1 MMNLKLFTVMGVTWI
16 FEIIATLVDEPAE
29 LWYVS
34 DTFNILQGVLVFLIF
49 VCKTKVWEA
58 IKQRLGIF

>member
-1 MMNLKLFTVMGVTWI
+1 MNLKLFTVMGVPWI
-16 FEIIATLVDEPAE
+16 FEIIATLLEKPVE
-29 LWYVS
+29 LWYIS
-34 DTFNILQGVLVFLIF
+34 DAFNILQGVLVFFIF